1 MAKKLSHEV
10 IKELRQTIRELRK
23 RTSFEKRK
31 SWRQGYDRCEKD
43 LGKPVKMPK
52 IKIKRIKE
60 VRKIVKEVQIP
71 VRPYTKQFA
80 EVIADM
86 IAVKAFCNTNRID
99 ISTFI
104 GLMAIC
110 VAKDCTTTTLT
121 AFGITKNGAWYTCE
135 KLCEYGLAEIFRDTT
150 PMRVV
155 PSLKGQ
161 KLFSSFKEYYG
172 KSGTDSQRQPD

>member
-52 IKIKRIKE
+52 IKIRRIKE
-60 VRKIVKEVQIP
+60 VRKIIQEVQIP
-71 VRPYTKQFA
+71 IKPYGKQFA
-80 EVIADM
+80 EIVADM
-86 IAVKAFCNTNRID
+86 VAVKAFCNTNRVD

-104 GLMAIC
+104 GLMSIC
-110 VAKDCTTTTLT
+110 VAKDCTVTTFT
-121 AFGITKNGAWYTCE
+121 AFGFTKVSAWQACE
-135 KLCEYGLAEIFRDTT
+135 RLRQCGLAEIFKETM